1 MKTYH
6 TNHVVVTM
14 FVSHYCRPLVFILIL
29 ISFFLLINLND
40 SLPSYNYFH
49 ICEDP
54 LDNATDPNF
63 QSNLSPLLD
72 FISSKASLH
81 SFYNASIIIS
91 SNNNSRSS
99 RIYGLFLCRGDVSN
113 DTCQNCTITA
123 NQEIRIQ
130 CASNTSAI
138 IWYDTCML
146 RYSNKNFFGEEQ
158 TSPLAF
164 VGNITNTTTPSAIQG
179 YRDEQTLMYQLIK
192 EASST
197 DMLFKTGKSVG
208 GNESENGYGLVQC
221 TRDINS
227 SSCNSCLHQLMKE
240 ADKCCQHKVGWSLM
254 GPSCNIRYERYNF
267 YNQTCAPP
275 ESLPPLPYSQGKR
288 RYLKAKFLAIH
299 VIPIAVVAALTVL
312 MWFSCLHW
320 KKRKRGRTDDEIL
333 VKSLKSSSR
342 HLKEQGHGDNSGDM
356 HYFSLSTIKIAT
368 NYFSDDA
375 KLGEGGFGPVF
386 KGKLSNGREIAVKR
400 LSFKSTQ
407 GLEEFKNEVML
418 IAKLQHR
425 NLVKLL
431 GCCVGENEKLLVY
444 EYMANTSLD
453 AFLFDPI
460 KRIELDW
467 PKRARIINGIAKGLV
482 YLHEDSRLKIIHRD
496 LKASNVLLDEEM
508 NPKISDFG
516 TARMFGGNQNE
527 ASTDKVVGTYGY
539 MAPEYA
545 LEGLFS
551 IKSDVYSFGVL
562 MLEIMNGRK
571 NSGFYQQ
578 ERGCGESLLSYAWR
592 LWSVGKGVE
601 FMDPIL
607 VKSCPKNQAL
617 RWIHIGLLCV
627 QERPKDRPIMSSV
640 IVMLGSAINLPSPSA
655 PPFSVGRYF
664 ASDQSSTSAK
674 DIEFMPSPS
683 NSVSAKEELS
693 LAPIAL
699 LLL

>member
-1 MKTYH
+1 MIKKTYH
-6 TNHVVVTM
+6 TNHVVTM
-14 FVSHYCRPLVFILIL
+14 FVSHYCRPLVLILIL
-29 ISFFLLINLND
+29 ITFCLLINLND

-63 QSNLSPLLD
+63 QSNISPLLD
-72 FISSKASLH
+72 FISSKASFH
-81 SFYNASIIIS
+81 SFYNDSIIIS
-91 SNNNSRSS
+91 SSS
-99 RIYGLFLCRGDVSN
+99 RIYALFLCRGAVSN
-113 DTCQNCTITA
+113 NTCQNCTRTA
-123 NQEIRIQ
+123 SQEIRTQ

-164 VGNITNTTTPSAIQG
+164 TGNITNTTTPSAIQA

-208 GNESENGYGLVQC
+208 GNESESGYGLVQC

-227 SSCNSCLHQLMKE
+227 SSCHSCLHQLMKE
-240 ADKCCQHKVGWSLM
+240 ADKCCQHKFGWRVM
-254 GPSCNIRYERYNF
+254 APSCNIRYERYNF

-275 ESLPPLPYSQGKR
+275 ESLPPLPHSQGKR

-312 MWFSCLHW
+312 VWFSCLHW
-320 KKRKRGRTDDEIL
+320 KKRKIGRTDDEIL

-356 HYFSLSTIKIAT
+356 HYFSLSTIKVAT

-407 GLEEFKNEVML
+407 GLEEFKNEVLL

-460 KRIELDW
+460 KRVELDW
-467 PKRARIINGIAKGLV
+467 SKRVRIINGIAKGLV

-571 NSGFYQQ
+571 NSGFYLQ

-601 FMDPIL
+601 FMDPML
-607 VKSCPKNQAL
+607 VISCPKNQAL

-640 IVMLGSAINLPSPSA
+640 IVMLGSAINLPLPSA

-674 DIEFMPSPS
+674 DIEFQPSPGRY
-683 NSVSAKEELS
+683 
-693 LAPIAL
+693 
-699 LLL
+699 